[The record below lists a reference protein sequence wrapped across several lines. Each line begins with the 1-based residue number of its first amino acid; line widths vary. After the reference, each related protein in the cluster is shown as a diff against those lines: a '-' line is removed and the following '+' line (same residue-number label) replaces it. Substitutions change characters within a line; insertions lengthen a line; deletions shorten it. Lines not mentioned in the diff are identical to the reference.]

1 MEKET
6 EKKQPRGLR
15 IIEPGETLT
24 YKPDPELVTEFTFRR
39 CPDHLKAQ
47 FTLEC
52 IKDSRSNELDTS
64 ALLWKALEYGLL
76 GWSGVF
82 DGKGAEVPFSL
93 QSAKQLETWLLIE
106 LRDRINGSR
115 LFEGSSVPLDGSKNT
130 LS

>member
-15 IIEPGETLT
+15 LIEPSETLT
-24 YKPDPELVTEFTFRR
+24 YKPDPELVTEFIYRR
-39 CPDHLKAQ
+39 CPDHLKTQ
-47 FTLEC
+47 FATDC
-52 IKDSRSNELDTS
+52 IKDARSNELDPN

-82 DGKGAEVPFSL
+82 DGKGSEVPFSIH
-93 QSAKQLETWLLIE
+93 SAKQLETWLLIE

-115 LFEGSSVPLDGSKNT
+115 VFEASSVPLDVSK
-130 LS
+130 SM